1 MTPYI
6 KHREKWKDCTRCLLH
21 EHRRKIVL
29 CRGKI
34 PADVLFVGEAPGE
47 SEDVLGSPFVGPA
60 AQLLDSLIE
69 QAFSRVSHSLM
80 TPADCDCGGYT
91 GRCNICD
98 GGLGLCKRCGKGEV
112 ELSEPCTPLRT
123 AFTNLV
129 ACIPHNES
137 GDKYDVPK
145 VAIKECR
152 PRLVELCKLVKPKL
166 VVQVGTLAK
175 KHWDVKDWEALIDAK
190 AVPTFVKIDHPAFI
204 IRSNVADQGLLI
216 QRVVVTLSD
225 IADKV
230 FSDGE

>member
-1 MTPYI
+1 MTPYA
-6 KHREKWKDCTRCLLH
+6 KHREKWRDCTRCLLH
-21 EHRRKIVL
+21 EHRRNIVL

-69 QAFSRVSHSLM
+69 QAFEIV
-80 TPADCDCGGYT
+80 
-91 GRCNICD
+91 
-98 GGLGLCKRCGKGEV
+98 EV
-112 ELSEPCTPLRT
+112 ANQDNQGWRGNLRT

-145 VAIKECR
+145 AAIKECR

-175 KHWDVKDWEALIDAK
+175 KHWDLKDWEALIDAK
-190 AVPTFVKIDHPAFI
+190 KVPTFVKIDHPAFI
-204 IRSNVADQGLLI
+204 LRSNVADQGLLI

-225 IADKV
+225 IAEKV